1 MNRNQ
6 QTHMGPS
13 DACYYA
19 DHRGC
24 PFPTMCE
31 CSCHKSLAGDS
42 TPPATPVEPRVDAV
56 AREVAKA
63 LMTNGLGE
71 RCDRL
76 ALLLGGSPI
85 GAGWSLSG
93 ATAQI
98 RETLEQEGYVLDRMA
113 EADRRARASH
123 PSAVSGEGER
133 LKELEV
139 LEYQIAGGGP
149 FDREDVRLVRRRN
162 RDGVSKWA
170 VVNRGAALNA
180 DGEWEWEPIP
190 SSRTDEYLAR
200 TRFATPEAALNV
212 YRLRASTP
220 TPGAPR

>member
-1 MNRNQ
+1 MNR
-6 QTHMGPS
+6 
-13 DACYYA
+13 
-19 DHRGC
+19 DHQKAS
-24 PFPTMCE
+24 PELMNAL
-31 CSCHKSLAGDS
+31 KSLLGDS
-42 TPPATPVEPRVDAV
+42 TPPATPAEPPDENWFQRQA
-56 AREVAKA
+56 
-63 LMTNGLGE
+63 
-71 RCDRL
+71 RL
-76 ALLLGGSPI
+76 AARDVQLLPPWL
-85 GAGWSLSG
+85 
-93 ATAQI
+93 
-98 RETLEQEGYVLDRMA
+98 R
-113 EADRRARASH
+113 SH
-123 PSAVSGEGER
+123 PPAVSGEGER